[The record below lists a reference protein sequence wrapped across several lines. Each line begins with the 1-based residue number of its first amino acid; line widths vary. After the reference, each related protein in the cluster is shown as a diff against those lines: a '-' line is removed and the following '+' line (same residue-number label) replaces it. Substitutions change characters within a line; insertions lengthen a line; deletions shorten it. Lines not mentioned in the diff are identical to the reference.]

1 MAKIKQDVSSVVRG
15 DQSQIE
21 IMGNSR
27 LTVEGCLGVEE
38 YRPETVKLKFKS
50 FSLRIFGENLVL
62 SNLHGG
68 FFLGGGRVFRVVF
81 DFEGGGWK

>member
-1 MAKIKQDVSSVVRG
+1 MAKIKQDASSVVRE
-15 DQSQIE
+15 DRSQIE

-38 YRPETVKLKFKS
+38 YRSETVKLKFKS

-68 FFLGGGRVFRVVF
+68 SLMVCGRFSGLDF
-81 DFEGGGWK
+81 D

>member
-62 SNLHGG
+62 SNLDGG
-68 FFLGGGRVFRVVF
+68 SLMVGGRFSGLDF
-81 DFEGGGWK
+81 D

>member
-62 SNLHGG
+62 SNHHGG
-68 FFLGGGRVFRVVF
+68 SLMVGGRFSGLDF
-81 DFEGGGWK
+81 D